1 MSGGIAFFDVDGTVT
16 RINGM
21 FRFLR
26 YVLSRQ
32 DRAAEYDHA
41 MAQLRALTAAG
52 SPREHTN
59 RLYFRSYAGMRW
71 AELLRLG
78 MEWFTVE
85 EAAGAA
91 LYNDGAVRALRAH
104 QESGTAVVLVSGSFE
119 PCLAPLA
126 VHLGVSAVECTRP
139 EVTASGRLTG
149 VVRHPM
155 IGAAKAAAVNEVTA
169 RSGVD
174 PARCFA
180 YGDHLSD
187 LPMLE
192 AVGHPVAVGTDPGL
206 AERAERAGSAAG
218 STPLCRRG
226 GRSRPNTLT
235 CVRRLSPNLTLRKRF
250 PHRTDGDPHRGV
262 PTPALCMPAIPRPR
276 AWSAPRRGQ
285 AAPSGE
291 ALS

>member
-1 MSGGIAFFDVDGTVT
+1 MRGAGEGGTAAAGAAIANAVRDAIGLTGDVGELPLTPPRVLRLGAGRRACPVSGGIAFFDVDGTVT

-59 RLYFRSYAGMRW
+59 RLYFRLYAGMRW

-119 PCLAPLA
+119 PCLGPLA

-206 AERAERAGSAAG
+206 AERAERAGWLPA
-218 STPLCRRG
+218 RR
-226 GRSRPNTLT
+226 R
-235 CVRRLSPNLTLRKRF
+235 CV
-250 PHRTDGDPHRGV
+250 DGAVDPARIH
-262 PTPALCMPAIPRPR
+262 
-276 AWSAPRRGQ
+276 
-285 AAPSGE
+285 
-291 ALS
+291 